1 MTLFDDLFY
10 SGPMLAVFSDE
21 SRLQRMLDFESA
33 LASAEAEVGL
43 IPADA
48 ASIIA
53 EACRVEVPNIVTA
66 MQGAA
71 QSGNLAIPLIKQL
84 TAAVTSKNAAAA
96 GYVHWG
102 ATSQDVIDTG
112 LVLQIRDAFMLI
124 AAQLHALATIL
135 AALAEHDDE
144 TLMPGRTWLQHAVP
158 ITFGLKA
165 AGWLDAVLRHQTRLH
180 EVRERALTL
189 QFGGA
194 AGTLA
199 SLGPDG
205 QAVSQA
211 LASSLDLVHA
221 DISWHTTRDRFAEVS
236 TLLGLITAS
245 LGKIARD
252 VSLMMQ
258 TEVAEAFEG
267 AAEGRGGSSTMPHK
281 RNPVLCS
288 AVLAAAVRVPN
299 LVATVLTSMSQEHE
313 RGLGN
318 WQSEWETIPELF
330 NLCAGALEKTNELL
344 AGLQLDRERMA
355 ANLNQTNGLLFAE
368 AVSMALSKHIGKP
381 AAHALVEQ
389 ACRKAIREKQ
399 HLRIILQQDE
409 EVRSMLS
416 ATQLQSLFSPACYL
430 GVNRKSI
437 DQVLARAEASGVETS
452 RKWVSLPG
460 VRIHYKMSGQ
470 PAQPVIVFSNSLG
483 ADLTMWNAQVAEL
496 SRHFRILTYDTR
508 GHGHS
513 ETPPG
518 PYSVE
523 QLGHDVISLLDA
535 LNIENCAFCGL
546 SMGGQV
552 GQWLAINAPSRIHK
566 LILSNTAAR
575 IGTADN
581 WNTRIAAV
589 QKEGFAPLI
598 AGVLERWFTP
608 AFHIS
613 HPKEIT
619 RIRKVLDSV
628 DPVGYIACCAS
639 VRDADFRSDLMRI
652 STPTL
657 VFAGTHDPAT
667 PPSDARYLADNIA
680 GAQLIELNA
689 SHISN
694 IEAAPEFTD
703 ALLEF
708 LLS

>member
-1 MTLFDDLFY
+1 
-10 SGPMLAVFSDE
+10 MLAVFSDE

-53 EACRVEVPNIVTA
+53 QTCRVDLLNIVTLR
-66 MQGAA
+66 QGAA
-71 QSGNLAIPLIKQL
+71 HSGNLAIPLVKQL
-84 TAAVTSKNAAAA
+84 TAAVASESAAAA

-112 LVLQIRDAFMLI
+112 LVLQMRSAFVLL
-124 AAQLHALATIL
+124 AEQLHALATVL
-135 AALAEHDDE
+135 AALAEIEDE
-144 TLMPGRTWLQHAVP
+144 VLMPGRTWLQHAVP

-165 AGWLDAVLRHQTRLH
+165 AGWLDAILRHQTRLH
-180 EVRERALTL
+180 EVSERALTL
-189 QFGGA
+189 QLGGA

-205 QAVSQA
+205 QAILQT
-211 LASSLDLVHA
+211 LASSLDLAHP
-221 DISWHTTRDRFAEVS
+221 DISWHSTRDRFGEVAS
-236 TLLGLITAS
+236 LLGLITAT

-252 VSLMMQ
+252 ISLMMQ

-267 AAEGRGGSSTMPHK
+267 AAVGRGGSSTMPHK

-299 LVATVLTSMSQEHE
+299 LVATVLTSMTQEHE

-318 WQSEWETIPELF
+318 WQSEWETIPQLF

-344 AGLQLDRERMA
+344 AGLQLDRERMT
-355 ANLNQTNGLLFAE
+355 ANLNQTQGLLFAE
-368 AVSMALSKHIGKP
+368 AVSIALSKHIGKP
-381 AAHALVEQ
+381 AAHALIEQ
-389 ACRKAIREKQ
+389 ACRKAILEKQ
-399 HLRIILQQDE
+399 HLHAILQQNA
-409 EVRSMLS
+409 EVRSFLS
-416 ATQLQSLFSPACYL
+416 ESQLLHIFDPAHYL
-430 GVNRKSI
+430 GITRKSI
-437 DQVLARAEASGVETS
+437 DQVLARAESSGIETS
-452 RKWVSLPG
+452 RKWIALPG
-460 VRIHYKMSGQ
+460 AHIHYKLTGRPGQ
-470 PAQPVIVFSNSLG
+470 PVLVFSNSLG
-483 ADLTMWNAQVAEL
+483 ADLTMWNALVAEL
-496 SRHFRILTYDTR
+496 SKHFRILTYDTR

-513 ETPPG
+513 STPPG

-523 QLGHDVISLLDA
+523 TLGRDLVALLDA
-535 LNIENCAFCGL
+535 LNIESCNFCGL
-546 SMGGQV
+546 SMGGQI
-552 GQWLAINAPSRIHK
+552 GQWLAINAPSRINK
-566 LILSNTAAR
+566 LILSNTGAR

-589 QKEGFAPLI
+589 QRDGFAPLI
-598 AGVLERWFTP
+598 PGVLERWFTP
-608 AFHIS
+608 AFHLS
-613 HPKEIT
+613 HPEEIT
-619 RIRKVLDSV
+619 RIRKVLESV
-628 DPVGYIACCAS
+628 DPIGYIACCAS

-652 STPTL
+652 SHPTL
-657 VFAGTHDPAT
+657 VIAGTHDPAT

-689 SHISN
+689 SHVSN
-694 IEAAPEFTD
+694 IEAAPAFTN
-703 ALLEF
+703 ALLGF